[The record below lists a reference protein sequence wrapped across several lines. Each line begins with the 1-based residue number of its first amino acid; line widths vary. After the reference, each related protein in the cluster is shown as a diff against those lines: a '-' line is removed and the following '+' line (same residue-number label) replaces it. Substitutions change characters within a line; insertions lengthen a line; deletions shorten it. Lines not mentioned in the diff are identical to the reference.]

1 MRILVGHS
9 RYQSGPVSGEN
20 RVVDDEVELLRRA
33 GHDVLLWDPEAV
45 TSSGFGLAKT
55 AQQAV
60 WATESV
66 THLRRAMREHRP
78 DIVHFHNLFPALSPA
93 VLRATSSAGVPTVMT
108 LHNYRLLCLPSTF
121 LRDGK
126 VCEDCLGH
134 LPWRGVVHRCFRD
147 SLPGSAAYAA
157 SLSLHRGLKS
167 FECVTLYLCVS
178 RFVSDKHVEAGWPQD
193 RLEVK
198 PNFTWPS
205 PRREGPGE
213 YFLFLGRLSS
223 EKGAEV
229 LVDTW
234 RPELGRLVIAGDGP
248 EMPLLQAKAGTG
260 IEFLGA
266 VPPDRAVSLLGG
278 ARAVLV
284 PSVCYEGAPRTIAEA
299 YGAGVPV
306 IASRIG
312 ALTEAVEAGV
322 TGLLADPADTEDWA
336 GAIGRLGDDRES
348 IRLGEG
354 GYRRWAER
362 NSPESSLGLLEAAY
376 ERVRSAA

>member
-20 RVVDDEVELLRRA
+20 RVVDDEVELLRQG
-33 GHDVLLWDPEAV
+33 GHEVLLWDPEAV

-60 WATESV
+60 WATESIDQ
-66 THLRRAMREHRP
+66 LRRLIRDLRP
-78 DIVHFHNLFPALSPA
+78 DVVHFHNLFPALSPA
-93 VLRATSSAGVPTVMT
+93 VLRAASSAGIPTVVT
-108 LHNYRLLCLPSTF
+108 LHNYRLLCLPATF

-157 SLSLHRGLKS
+157 SLSLHRGVRS
-167 FECVTLYLCVS
+167 FERVALYLCVS
-178 RFVSDKHVEAGWPQD
+178 RFVSDKHAEAGWPRE

-205 PRREGPGE
+205 SRRVGPGE

-229 LVDTW
+229 VVDTW
-234 RPELGRLVIAGDGP
+234 RPQLGRLVIAGDGP
-248 EMPLLQAKAGTG
+248 EMDRLKASAGAEV
-260 IEFLGA
+260 EFLGA
-266 VPPDRAVSLLGG
+266 VPPEEATALLGG

-312 ALTEAVEAGV
+312 ALTEAVEDGV
-322 TGLLADPADTEDWA
+322 TGLLANPGDTADWSD
-336 GAIGRLGDDRES
+336 AITRLQDDDES
-348 IRLGEG
+348 VRLGEG
-354 GYRRWAER
+354 GYGLWSKR
-362 NSPESSLGLLEAAY
+362 NSPESSLALLEAAY
-376 ERVRSAA
+376 GRVRSSG

>member
-20 RVVDDEVELLRRA
+20 RVVDDEVELLRRG
-33 GHDVLLWDPEAV
+33 GHDVLLWDPEAA

-66 THLRRAMREHRP
+66 DHLRRAMREHKP
-78 DIVHFHNLFPALSPA
+78 DVVHFHNLFPALSPA
-93 VLRATSSAGVPTVMT
+93 VLRAASSAGVPTVMT
-108 LHNYRLLCLPSTF
+108 LHNYRLLCLPATF

-134 LPWRGVVHRCFRD
+134 LPWRGIVHRCFRD
-147 SLPGSAAYAA
+147 SLAGSAAYAA
-157 SLSLHRGLKS
+157 SLSLHRRIKS
-167 FECVTLYLCVS
+167 FERVALYLCVS
-178 RFVSDKHVEAGWPQD
+178 RFVSDKHVEAGWPRE

-205 PRREGPGE
+205 PRRQGPGE

-229 LVDTW
+229 IVDTW

-248 EMPLLQAKAGTG
+248 EMSLLKAKARTG
-260 IEFLGA
+260 VEFLGA
-266 VPPDRAVSLLGG
+266 VPPERATTLLSG

-322 TGLLADPADTEDWA
+322 TGLLANPGDTADWA
-336 GAIGRLGDDRES
+336 QAISRLRNDEES
-348 IRLGEG
+348 VRLGEG
-354 GYRRWAER
+354 GYGLWSKR
-362 NSPESSLGLLEAAY
+362 NSPESSLALLEAAY
-376 ERVRSAA
+376 NRVSSLG